1 MKKWNGDLGKE
12 AEDFFMETGM
22 TDTIEEM
29 SHLWVKNYTIQGEE
43 TDELEEILRRAPQ
56 RLLDQILKT
65 WEEKLPEEAAK
76 GIPRKEQEQ
85 TAAEVIK
92 ASLLDELPFLDKF
105 EIELF
110 LKLMNGH
117 PVTEME
123 VAQAADFYVPKG
135 WVFLFAEDDLA
146 NPVVP
151 GELREK
157 TIAALQDPKIQEAM
171 GLILAARLSLSAAVN
186 LYGVFS
192 RETLKKLILEGM
204 LEIGT
209 DGLDEQDIQ
218 YMRKLEEVLEKIIDR
233 LCRREDENYWCDKE
247 WIISED
253 FETKQEYRRFL
264 RQNDGKK
271 YCILSRKEINYY
283 AEEQVDRK
291 NPAYKQLFSELT
303 QLLAGRSTADNVMY
317 ELEYKVVEKDLN
329 YAGILDTLKY
339 YGVWFS
345 NVAKEE
351 SFARLSNDWIYTV
364 KKWSNRGFSDKELG
378 KAKAEVSL
386 APLSSQV
393 RQPAYKKIG
402 RNDPCPCGSGKKYKK
417 CCGREN

>member
-1 MKKWNGDLGKE
+1 M
-12 AEDFFMETGM
+12 
-22 TDTIEEM
+22 
-29 SHLWVKNYTIQGEE
+29 
-43 TDELEEILRRAPQ
+43 
-56 RLLDQILKT
+56 
-65 WEEKLPEEAAK
+65 
-76 GIPRKEQEQ
+76 
-85 TAAEVIK
+85 
-92 ASLLDELPFLDKF
+92 
-105 EIELF
+105 
-110 LKLMNGH
+110 
-117 PVTEME
+117 
-123 VAQAADFYVPKG
+123 
-135 WVFLFAEDDLA
+135 
-146 NPVVP
+146 VP

-218 YMRKLEEVLEKIIDR
+218 YMRKLEEVLEKIITGFAGEKTR
-233 LCRREDENYWCDKE
+233 TIGAIRNGLSASILRRSRNTG
-247 WIISED
+247 D
-253 FETKQEYRRFL
+253 FC
-264 RQNDGKK
+264 GKMTEK
-271 YCILSRKEINYY
+271 NIVSCPRKEINYY

-329 YAGILDTLKY
+329 YAGILDTLKC

-351 SFARLSNDWIYTV
+351 SFA
-364 KKWSNRGFSDKELG
+364 
-378 KAKAEVSL
+378 AA
-386 APLSSQV
+386 
-393 RQPAYKKIG
+393 
-402 RNDPCPCGSGKKYKK
+402 
-417 CCGREN
+417 